1 MMKIRIVTILL
12 LLAVLG
18 TVFTGC
24 NDKEEDNLELVW
36 ESEAD
41 KGRGFSAFLCLV
53 SLEGGTER

>member
-24 NDKEEDNLELVW
+24 NDKEEGNLELVW

-41 KGRGFSAFLCLV
+41 KGRDTYV
-53 SLEGGTER
+53 WI